1 MWVGCFILEIQIIT
15 SKQIELHK
23 HTNYSTCEAYDYLD
37 KKHYD
42 YLFIGLFLNLGHFE
56 LGWSGVHHDL
66 CLVATVD
73 DHTQDVFCVSEA
85 AAAQEEVL
93 TA

>member
-1 MWVGCFILEIQIIT
+1 MEIQIFT

-23 HTNYSTCEAYDYLD
+23 HTNYSTCEAYNNLD
-37 KKHYD
+37 KKHYN
-42 YLFIGLFLNLGHFE
+42 YLFISFFLNLRHFE
-56 LGWSGVHHDL
+56 LGRCGVHHDL

-73 DHTQDVFCVSEA
+73 DHAQHVFCVSEA
-85 AAAQEEVL
+85 AAAEEEVL